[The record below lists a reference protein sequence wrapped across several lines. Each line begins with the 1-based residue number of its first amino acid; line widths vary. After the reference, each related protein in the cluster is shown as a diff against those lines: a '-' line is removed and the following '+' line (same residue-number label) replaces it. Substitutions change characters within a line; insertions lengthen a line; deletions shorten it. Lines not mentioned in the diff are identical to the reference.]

1 MWKLLAKQ
9 IVQYRVLTTMW
20 MLLKRQSPPSAR
32 GDSVDLLPLP
42 SASVSASLKKKILLS
57 PVASVPFFCSLSCV
71 LSPFHVCLTPS
82 CGPPSPFS
90 CTLGVW
96 RKDNMRKKFVI
107 EQLKRRTTQPQL
119 EPTKETDTGR
129 RKQKNKNNRRISLS
143 LTA

>member
-9 IVQYRVLTTMW
+9 IVQYRCAHNDVDASETAITAQ
-20 MLLKRQSPPSAR
+20 RQGRQCRPPASSICFCVCFFKKKNFAF
-32 GDSVDLLPLP
+32 SCCFCAFLLLPFMCAL
-42 SASVSASLKKKILLS
+42 
-57 PVASVPFFCSLSCV
+57 SLSCV
-71 LSPFHVCLTPS
+71 LTPS

-119 EPTKETDTGR
+119 SRRRRRTLGEESRKTKTIVEY
-129 RKQKNKNNRRISLS
+129 LC
-143 LTA
+143 L